1 MKLTTQFAFINNI
14 YRKIKFVEKAHI
26 FYILIQDMNRLQ
38 VTLESIQPCSIY
50 NLSTFSFI
58 YNII

>member
-1 MKLTTQFAFINNI
+1 MKLTTQFAFINN

-38 VTLESIQPCSIY
+38 VTLESIQPSSIY

-58 YNII
+58 NII